1 MKYVGVDIGKL
12 KHAASAI
19 DEGGAC
25 VMEPRFFTQDT
36 GGLASLCGSLEQL
49 GGPRSVIIG
58 MEATGHY
65 WKVARHVLVERGYR
79 VDVINPLITSHE
91 AAADVRGRKSDKID
105 SLSIASVIRKG
116 GYSPAPI
123 DDPDNAALKS
133 LTRHRRALVQRRT
146 DAKLRLTSALD
157 VAFPEVTKALA
168 DIFGAAALNVIKA
181 FPSARLAA
189 KANIRTL
196 TSLFS
201 KHSNHTL
208 GREEALA
215 YREAAQK
222 SLSLS
227 MFNEGE
233 EFIIRQTIDEL
244 LYIDA
249 QINEVEKRIKELP
262 QPYVATLLRSIRGAG
277 AIQPMAI
284 AAELG
289 DMARFSGK
297 DMAKKILAYAGCE
310 PRIRESGKWRGKT
323 KISKRGSRPLRN
335 ALYVMAGTI
344 RLHTPYFNAIYKKH
358 TAKGKHHDVAMTH
371 VIRKIVEVM
380 CGMYKSDSLFISP
393 PIESEAC

>member
-1 MKYVGVDIGKL
+1 MKYVGVDIGKF

-19 DEGGAC
+19 DGSGAC
-25 VMEPRFFTQDT
+25 VMKPRFFTQDT

-49 GGPRSVIIG
+49 GGPGSVIVG

-116 GYSPAPI
+116 GYNPAPI
-123 DDPDNAALKS
+123 DEPDNARLKS
-133 LTRHRRALVQRRT
+133 LSRHRRELVQRRT

-157 VAFPEVTKALA
+157 VTFPEVSKALT
-168 DIFGAAALNVIKA
+168 DVFGAASLSVIKA

-189 KANIRTL
+189 KADIRTL

-201 KHSNHTL
+201 KNSNNTL

-215 YREAAQK
+215 YRKAAQS
-222 SLSLS
+222 SLSLTMS
-227 MFNEGE
+227 NEGE
-233 EFIIRQTIDEL
+233 EFVVGQIIDEL
-244 LYIDA
+244 LHIDA
-249 QINEVEKRIKELP
+249 QVDAVEKRIKELP
-262 QPYVATLLRSIRGAG
+262 QPYVATILRSIRGAG
-277 AIQPMAI
+277 VIQPMAI

-289 DMARFSGK
+289 DMTRFHGK

-310 PRIRESGKWRGKT
+310 PRIRESGKWQGKT

-335 ALYVMAGTI
+335 ALYIMAGTI
-344 RLHTPYFNAIYKKH
+344 RLHSPYFNEIYKKH
-358 TAKGKHHDVAMTH
+358 TAKGKHHNVAMTH
-371 VIRKIVEVM
+371 VIRKIVEIM
-380 CGMYKSDSLFISP
+380 CGMYKSGSAFTLP
-393 PIESEAC
+393 PTEGEKC